1 MVKELQRYDVTL
13 GTDKCSAEQLQ
24 DFLMEWCNKWVFQ
37 IEVGEKTGF
46 EHYQIRVNLIK
57 AKSEASLKTTWSKL
71 LPGCHISVT
80 SNACKDFCY
89 QMKADTRKEGPGN
102 GPWSSEKPMAVMTR
116 QLKKFMELGLRP
128 WMTKCEEIAN
138 REDDRYITVII
149 DKIGNSGKSI
159 FSEYLVFKGAALE
172 LPYMSTMEDIMQAC
186 MCLPKQKCYLIDM
199 PRGLKKEKLSSFY
212 AGLECLKNGMMYD
225 KRYSF
230 KMRRIDRPQIIVF
243 TNTEPDWSL
252 LSADR
257 WDPYVMLE
265 DYDLAKHFRDGES
278 ESENPPPSGA
288 TL

>member
-1 MVKELQRYDVTL
+1 MVKELQRFDFTL
-13 GTDKCSAEQLQ
+13 PAERCTPEQLQ
-24 DFLMEWCNKWVFQ
+24 DILIQWCSKYVFQ
-37 IEVGEKTGF
+37 LEKSDTGYA
-46 EHYQIRVNLIK
+46 HYQGRVSLIK
-57 AKSEASLKTTWSKL
+57 AKSLAALINTWKEII
-71 LPGCHISVT
+71 PGVHVSPTC
-80 SNACKDFCY
+80 NATKDFLY
-89 QMKADTRKEGPGN
+89 AMKADTRID
-102 GPWSSEKPMAVMTR
+102 GPWSNEKPVAVMTR

-128 WMTKCEEIAN
+128 WMEKCEDIAR
-138 REDDRYITVII
+138 REDDRFITVVI

-159 FSEYLVFKGAALE
+159 FSEYLVYKDLALE

-225 KRYSF
+225 KRYCF

-257 WDPYVMLE
+257 WDPYVMTT
-265 DYDLAKHFRDGES
+265 DYDLTKWFRNGPGDNS
-278 ESENPPPSGA
+278 ESSGA
-288 TL
+288 SL